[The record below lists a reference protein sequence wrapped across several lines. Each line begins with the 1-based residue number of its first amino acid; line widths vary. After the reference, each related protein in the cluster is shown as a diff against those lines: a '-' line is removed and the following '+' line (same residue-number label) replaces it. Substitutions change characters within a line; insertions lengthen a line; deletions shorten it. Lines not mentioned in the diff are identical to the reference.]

1 MVSKM
6 KTLLID
12 NGTHYKQKIISLLKN
27 FDVTVVEHKNLSSY
41 VEKVDDFDLIVLSGA
56 NNGAPSVKRNS
67 HRYSHE
73 LAIIHQTK
81 TPIIGI
87 CLGAQLIAFEY
98 GARLSLLPEKV
109 KGIIHIFGINQNP
122 FNIRY
127 HGEKVFAS
135 HRWRITDLPPELI
148 GLAASNDGIEIF
160 RHCDKPLYGLQFHP
174 ERRAERNNGARIFRQ
189 IVELEVSKK
198 STQTAT

>member
-1 MVSKM
+1 M

-12 NGTHYKQKIISLLKN
+12 NGTHYKKKIISLLGE
-27 FDVTVVEHKNLSSY
+27 FDVTVVERQNLTSY
-41 VEKVDDFDLIVLSGA
+41 LARTNEFDLIVLSGA
-56 NNGAPSVKRNS
+56 NNGSPSVKRNS
-67 HRYSHE
+67 RQYGKE
-73 LAIIHQTK
+73 LELIRNSGV
-81 TPIIGI
+81 PIIGI

-109 KGIIHIFGINQNP
+109 KSIIHIFGINKNP

-135 HRWRITDLPPELI
+135 HRWRITDLSEDLI
-148 GLAASNDGIEIF
+148 GLAASSDGIEIF
-160 RHCDKPLYGLQFHP
+160 KHRARPIYGLQFHP

-189 IVELEVSKK
+189 IVQLEVSQK
-198 STQTAT
+198 SNLTTTT

>member
-1 MVSKM
+1 M

-12 NGTHYKQKIISLLKN
+12 NGTHYKQKIIHLLEN
-27 FDVTVVEHKNLSSY
+27 FDVTVVERRDLRAW
-41 VEKVDDFDLIVLSGA
+41 VERANEFDLIVLSGA
-56 NNGAPSVKRNS
+56 NNGSPSVKRNS
-67 HRYSHE
+67 HRYDKE
-73 LAIIHQTK
+73 LEIIRSANV
-81 TPIIGI
+81 PIIGI
-87 CLGAQLIAFEY
+87 CFGAQLIAYEY

-109 KGIIHIFGINQNP
+109 KGVVGIFGVAKNP

-160 RHCDKPLYGLQFHP
+160 KHRQKPLYGLQFHP
-174 ERRAERNNGARIFRQ
+174 ERRAQRNNGARIFHQ
-189 IVELEVSKK
+189 IVELEVGKRPDR
-198 STQTAT
+198 A

>member
-1 MVSKM
+1 M

-12 NGTHYKQKIISLLKN
+12 NGTHYKQKIIHLLEN
-27 FDVTVVEHKNLSSY
+27 FDVTVVERRDLRAW
-41 VEKVDDFDLIVLSGA
+41 VERANEFDLIVLSGA
-56 NNGAPSVKRNS
+56 NNGSPSVKRNS
-67 HRYSHE
+67 HRYDKE
-73 LAIIHQTK
+73 LEIIRSANV
-81 TPIIGI
+81 PIIGI
-87 CLGAQLIAFEY
+87 CFGAQLIASAF

-109 KGIIHIFGINQNP
+109 KGVVGIFGISKNI

-160 RHCDKPLYGLQFHP
+160 KHRQKPLYGLQFHP
-174 ERRAERNNGARIFRQ
+174 ERRAQRNNGARIFHQ
-189 IVELEVSKK
+189 IVELEVGKRPDR
-198 STQTAT
+198 A